1 MAASSPV
8 RAARWTPDSRTL
20 GWRVPQGK
28 APPDAA
34 KRRCSVGS
42 RSCSRIAFDC
52 RSRRAAPGSLV
63 EAGLAQA
70 GHAIKARRKRDRY
83 RWKALWSG
91 EAEAFDEAAV
101 EADLV
106 IGARQVRETARVD
119 AGHDRGRQKQDR
131 TPASGRTRRGR
142 ANEGAP
148 FGRIRDHGSSRSERG
163 WASGRPG
170 SCAISCGSRRLAV
183 KRGFALRSR
192 AEIRAVCWVL
202 VSNVGC
208 RSWVDVPSP
217 LRVARSRKAPERWRA
232 G

>member
-1 MAASSPV
+1 MLPKS
-8 RAARWTPDSRTL
+8 
-20 GWRVPQGK
+20 
-28 APPDAA
+28 
-34 KRRCSVGS
+34 SVGV
-42 RSCSRIAFDC
+42 RSVRG
-52 RSRRAAPGSLV
+52 R
-63 EAGLAQA
+63 
-70 GHAIKARRKRDRY
+70 ARRSHSIAEVGGQPPEASWKQPRASGSREKNEGKEGRR

-91 EAEAFDEAAV
+91 ETEAFDEAEE

-106 IGARQVRETARVD
+106 VFARPIRETVRVD
-119 AGHDRGRQKQDR
+119 ADRDRGRQKQDR

-183 KRGFALRSR
+183 KRGFARRILHGML
-192 AEIRAVCWVL
+192 EIRAVCWVL